1 MMKELQNRI
10 FTSFILIFVLVVCLF
25 LNKFSWLILVIAA
38 SIIIFLEF
46 NNLVNK
52 IWKKKEFSK
61 HFIKII
67 CFFYLLLFI
76 YSAYFVYEIGLMD
89 IIIILSICIFSD
101 IGGYV
106 VGKIIGGKKLIKIS
120 PNKTISGTIGSFLFS
135 LIPIGVFFIIY
146 NYTNNSLFY
155 LSEPLIE
162 IIFFSLAISLIC
174 QLVDL
179 LISYFKRK
187 AKVKDTG
194 TILPGHGGGLDRI
207 DGIIFGIPFG
217 LLLLILFF

>member
-1 MMKELQNRI
+1 MRKELQKRI
-10 FTSFILIFVLVVCLF
+10 FTSFILTFVLVVCLF

-76 YSAYFVYEIGLMD
+76 YSAYFVYEIGLLG
-89 IIIILSICIFSD
+89 IIIVLSICIFSD

-106 VGKIIGGKKLIKIS
+106 VGKTIGGKKLIKIS
-120 PNKTISGTIGSFLFS
+120 PNKTISGAIGSFLFS

-146 NYTNNSLFY
+146 NYTNNNLFN

-162 IIFFSLAISLIC
+162 VIFFSLAISLIC
-174 QLVDL
+174 QLGDL

-194 TILPGHGGGLDRI
+194 TILPGHGGILDRI

>member
-1 MMKELQNRI
+1 MTKELQKRL

-76 YSAYFVYEIGLMD
+76 YSAYFVYEIGLLG
-89 IIIILSICIFSD
+89 IIIVLSICIFSD

-106 VGKIIGGKKLIKIS
+106 VGKTIGGKKLIKIS
-120 PNKTISGTIGSFLFS
+120 PNKTISGAIGSFLFS

-146 NYTNNSLFY
+146 NYTNNNLFN

-162 IIFFSLAISLIC
+162 VIFFSLAISLIC
-174 QLVDL
+174 QLGDL

-194 TILPGHGGGLDRI
+194 TILPGHGGLLDRI

>member
-1 MMKELQNRI
+1 MTKELQKRL

-25 LNKFSWLILVIAA
+25 LNKFLWLILVIAA

-76 YSAYFVYEIGLMD
+76 YSAYFVYEIGLLN

-106 VGKIIGGKKLIKIS
+106 VGKTIGGKKLIKIS
-120 PNKTISGTIGSFLFS
+120 PNKTISGAIGSFLFS

-146 NYTNNSLFY
+146 NYTNNNLFN
-155 LSEPLIE
+155 LTEPLIE

-174 QLVDL
+174 QLGDL

-194 TILPGHGGGLDRI
+194 TILPGHGGVLDRI

>member
-1 MMKELQNRI
+1 MTKELQKRI
-10 FTSFILIFVLVVCLF
+10 FTSFILTFALVVCLF

-76 YSAYFVYEIGLMD
+76 YSAYFVYEIGLQY
-89 IIIILSICIFSD
+89 IIVILSICIFSD

-120 PNKTISGTIGSFLFS
+120 PNKTISGTVGSFLFS

-174 QLVDL
+174 QLGDL

-194 TILPGHGGGLDRI
+194 TILPGHGGVLDRI
-207 DGIIFGIPFG
+207 DGVIFGIPFG

>member
-1 MMKELQNRI
+1 MTRELQKRLL
-10 FTSFILIFVLVVCLF
+10 TSFILTFVLVVCLF
-25 LNKFSWLILVIAA
+25 LNKYSWLILVIAA

-52 IWKKKEFSK
+52 IWKKKKISK
-61 HFIKII
+61 QFIKII

-76 YSAYFVYEIGLMD
+76 YSAYFVYEIDLLN

-106 VGKIIGGKKLIKIS
+106 VGKTIGGKKLIKIS
-120 PNKTISGTIGSFLFS
+120 PNKTISGAIGSFLFS
-135 LIPIGVFFIIY
+135 LIPICIFFIIY
-146 NYTNNSLFY
+146 NYTNNNFFNLT
-155 LSEPLIE
+155 EQLIE
-162 IIFFSLAISLIC
+162 IVFFSLSISLVC
-174 QLVDL
+174 QLGDL

-194 TILPGHGGGLDRI
+194 TILPGHGGLLDRI

-217 LLLLILFF
+217 FLLLILFF

>member
-1 MMKELQNRI
+1 MTKELQKRI
-10 FTSFILIFVLVVCLF
+10 FTSFILTFVLVVCLF
-25 LNKFSWLILVIAA
+25 LNKFSWLILVIVA

-46 NNLVNK
+46 NYLVNK

-76 YSAYFVYEIGLMD
+76 YSAYFVYEIGLLD

-120 PNKTISGTIGSFLFS
+120 PNKTISGTVGSFLFS

-146 NYTNNSLFY
+146 NYTNNNLFN
-155 LSEPLIE
+155 LNEPLMK
-162 IIFFSLAISLIC
+162 IIFYSLAISLIC
-174 QLVDL
+174 QLGDL

-194 TILPGHGGGLDRI
+194 TILPGHGGVLDRI

>member
-1 MMKELQNRI
+1 MTKELQKRL

-76 YSAYFVYEIGLMD
+76 YSAYFVYEIGLLD

-120 PNKTISGTIGSFLFS
+120 PNKTISGTVGSFLFS

-174 QLVDL
+174 QLGDL

-194 TILPGHGGGLDRI
+194 TILPGHGGLLDRI